1 MHKLFLTFL
10 SGLLIFSS
18 CSFNPNV
25 PKAGEGFLQGTW
37 AEDSIEN
44 KDQLVSYERFD
55 FKFTCDS
62 FYLKSTSFST
72 INLDA
77 GECYNG
83 NTWREYAKGFYTFD
97 KDTLIL
103 NGVFVNKD
111 FRFKPES
118 SCYRFGKMEEKFLV
132 EKVNSDTI
140 IINSTLSHLRHILVL
155 KERTNC
161 DHPIK

>member
-1 MHKLFLTFL
+1 MYKIFLTFL
-10 SGLLIFSS
+10 FILVVFYA

-25 PKAGEGFLQGTW
+25 PKTGEDFLQGTW

-62 FYLKSTSFST
+62 FYLTSTSFSVT
-72 INLDA
+72 NLDG

-83 NTWREYAKGFYTFD
+83 NTWQEYAKGIYTFNN
-97 KDTLIL
+97 DTLNL

-118 SCYRFGKMEEKFLV
+118 SCYRFGKLEEKFSV
-132 EKVNSDTI
+132 KQQSSDTI
-140 IINSTLSHLRHILVL
+140 ILNSTLSHLNHIMVL
-155 KERTNC
+155 KEKTSC
-161 DHPIK
+161 IIPAK